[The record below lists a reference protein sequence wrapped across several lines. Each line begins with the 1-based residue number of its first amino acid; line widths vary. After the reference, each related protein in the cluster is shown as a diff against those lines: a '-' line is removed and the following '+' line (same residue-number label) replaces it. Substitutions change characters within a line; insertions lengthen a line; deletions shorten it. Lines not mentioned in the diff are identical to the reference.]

1 MNQPFHD
8 QPLRLYDTYERAVRK
23 FEPITPD
30 GDVGLYCCGPT
41 VYNYAHIGNLR
52 TYVFEDVLR
61 RALETAGYTVR
72 HVMNI
77 TDVGHLVSDADD
89 GKDKMEAGAERT
101 GKTAFEIADLYTD
114 AFMSDINELN
124 IKTPD
129 VLCKATD
136 HIAEQIKCI
145 QQIEQK
151 GFTYITSDGVYF
163 DTSKDPDYGY
173 LARLDVEGLQAGAR
187 VSLGEKRQVT
197 DFALWKFSPADEVRQ
212 MEWESPW
219 GKGFPGW
226 HIECSA
232 MAAKYLGPLFDIHC
246 GGKDHIPI
254 HHANEI
260 AQTAVCHGTRL
271 ANYWLHGYFLQVD
284 SAKMSKSSG
293 EFLRMATLLERHYD
307 PLAYRLLCLMA
318 HYRSDISFSWETL
331 DSAQTALNRLRT
343 AYHAFPDG
351 GVPSATHVDRF
362 YAAVCDDL
370 NTSVA
375 LAVVWELLKSELKD
389 EDKKATLDQFDA
401 LLGFDLAKWEPQELS
416 IPDTVLVLAE
426 QRAQARADK
435 DWAAADRI
443 RDELAELGFEVMDS
457 ADGPTIRQLS

>member
-1 MNQPFHD
+1 MNQSLSPQD
-8 QPLRLYDTYERAVRK
+8 ISLYDTYERTLRK
-23 FEPITPD
+23 FEPINPE
-30 GDVGLYCCGPT
+30 GEVGLYCCGPT
-41 VYNYAHIGNLR
+41 VYDYAHIGNLR

-61 RALETAGYTVR
+61 RALETAGFSVR

-101 GKTAFEIADLYTD
+101 GKTAYEIADTYTA
-114 AFMSDINELN
+114 AFMSDIAALN
-124 IKTPD
+124 IKTPH
-129 VLCKATD
+129 VVCKATD
-136 HIAEQIKCI
+136 HIAEQISCI
-145 QQIEQK
+145 QTIADK

-187 VSLGEKRQVT
+187 VSLGEKKQVT

-212 MEWESPW
+212 MEWDSPW

-232 MAAKYLGPLFDIHC
+232 MASKYLGPLFDIHC

-260 AQTAVCHGTRL
+260 AQTHVCHGTRL
-271 ANYWLHGYFLQVD
+271 ANYWLHGYFLELD

-293 EFLRMATLLERHYD
+293 EFLRMATLLEREYD
-307 PLAYRLLCLMA
+307 PLSYRLLCLMA

-331 DSAQTALNRLRT
+331 DSAQTALNRLRS
-343 AYHAFPDG
+343 AYHSMPKGDTA
-351 GVPSATHVDRF
+351 VESYVERF
-362 YAAVCDDL
+362 YTLVRDDL
-370 NTSVA
+370 NTA
-375 LAVVWELLKSELKD
+375 GAMAVVWELLKADVPDAGKR
-389 EDKKATLDQFDA
+389 ATLDLFDD
-401 LLGFDLAKWEPQELS
+401 LLGLELCRWQPEELS
-416 IPDTVLVLAE
+416 VPENVKALAE
-426 QRAQARADK
+426 QRAIARTNK
-435 DWAAADRI
+435 DWAEADRL
-443 RDELAELGFEVMDS
+443 RDELAALGFEVMDS
-457 ADGPTIRQLS
+457 ASGPEIRKL